1 MVIVGLEVYV
11 PGGFGMK
18 EASLKENFIM
28 NILLTASSI
37 LFPLITFPY
46 VSRILLPEGTGRVA
60 FALSIISYFSMVASL
75 GIPTY
80 GIRACAQV
88 RDDPEDLTQTV
99 QEIFLINA
107 CMTLLVYVCY
117 FFALLLVE
125 QMRRDK
131 ALFLICGSTLFFNLI
146 GIEWLYKGLEQY
158 RYITLRSV
166 GVKVVAVTLMLLLV
180 RSRSDYLIYGVL
192 TILASVGSNVLNF
205 INARKFISLTPRRR
219 YQLRRHLRP
228 VFVFFALTVATT
240 IYTNLDV
247 AMLGFLTND
256 QQVGYYNA
264 AVKIKDLL
272 VSFVTAL
279 GAVLLPRISYYVKE
293 GRMEEFSHL
302 IQKAFD
308 FIIFMAAP
316 MGVYFLVMA
325 DRSILLASGPA
336 YAGSV
341 APMKIIMPTILCIGL
356 TNVIGMQM
364 LVPTG
369 KEKLVVASTCAGAAT
384 DVVLNLWLIPRYASS
399 GAALGTLVA
408 EIVVLLVQLWMI
420 RKKLPGLIAAVQIFK
435 VAAALIPATAVLMW
449 VRSVM
454 NGWIGYAIM
463 PGQDGWTAALTGQLG
478 NLAALSATAAA
489 FFGTYV
495 AMLWAVKYRWTFR
508 K

>member
-1 MVIVGLEVYV
+1 
-11 PGGFGMK
+11 MK
-18 EASLKENFIM
+18 KASLKENFIM

-80 GIRACAQV
+80 GIRACAQM
-88 RDDPEDLTQTV
+88 RDDREELTQTV

-107 CMTLLVYVCY
+107 CMTALVYVCY
-117 FFALLLVE
+117 VCALLLVE
-125 QMRRDK
+125 PMRREK
-131 ALFLICGSTLFFNLI
+131 ALFLLCGSTLFFNLI
-146 GIEWLYKGLEQY
+146 GMEWLYKGLEQY
-158 RYITLRSV
+158 RYITIRSV

-180 RSRSDYLIYGVL
+180 RSQSDYLIYGVL

-205 INARKFISLTPRRR
+205 VNARKYISLTPRRR
-219 YQLRRHLRP
+219 YQVGRHLRP
-228 VFVFFALTVATT
+228 IFVFFALTVATT

-247 AMLGFLTND
+247 AMLGFLTSD

-293 GRMEEFSHL
+293 GRMEEFSDL
-302 IQKAFD
+302 IRKAFD
-308 FIIFMAAP
+308 FIVFLAAP
-316 MGVYFLVMA
+316 VGVYFLVMA

-341 APMKIIMPTILCIGL
+341 GPMRIIMPTIFCIGL

-364 LVPTG
+364 LVPMG
-369 KEKLVVASTCAGAAT
+369 KEKLVVISTCAGAAT
-384 DVVLNLWLIPRYASS
+384 DVVLNLWLIPKYASS

-420 RKKLPGLIAAVQIFK
+420 RGDLPGLAAAVQIPK
-435 VAAALIPATAVLMW
+435 VVAALVPAGAVLVW
-449 VRSVM
+449 VRSGMDRWV
-454 NGWIGYAIM
+454 G
-463 PGQDGWTAALTGQLG
+463 PGEWLGLNG
-478 NLAALSATAAA
+478 NLAGQLENLVALCATAAA

-495 AMLWAVKYRWTFR
+495 VVLWAVRYRWVFR

>member
-1 MVIVGLEVYV
+1 MHNATHINNT
-11 PGGFGMK
+11 MK
-18 EASLKENFIM
+18 KTSLKENFLM

-80 GIRACAQV
+80 GIRACAQA
-88 RDDPEDLTQTV
+88 RDDKEALTQTV
-99 QEIFLINA
+99 QEIFLINL
-107 CMTLLVYVCY
+107 CMTVLVYVSY
-117 FFALLLVE
+117 FSALVFVE
-125 QMRRDK
+125 QMRREK
-131 ALFLICGSTLFFNLI
+131 ALFLLCGSTLFFNLI
-146 GIEWLYKGLEQY
+146 GMEWLYKGLEQY
-158 RYITLRSV
+158 RYITIRSM
-166 GVKVVAVTLMLLLV
+166 GIKAVAVTLMLLLV
-180 RSRSDYLIYGVL
+180 RSQSDYLIYGVL
-192 TILASVGSNVLNF
+192 TIIASVGSNVLNF
-205 INARKFISLTPRRR
+205 FNVRRFISLAPRRK
-219 YQLRRHLRP
+219 YHLRRHLP
-228 VFVFFALTVATT
+228 PIFTFFALTVATT

-279 GAVLLPRISYYVKE
+279 GAVLLPRISYYVSE
-293 GRMEEFSHL
+293 GRMEEFAQL
-302 IQKAFD
+302 IRKAFD

-316 MGVYFLVMA
+316 VAVYFLVMA

-336 YAGSV
+336 YTGSIL
-341 APMKIIMPTILCIGL
+341 PMQIIMPTIFCIGL

-364 LVPTG
+364 LVPIG
-369 KEKLVVASTCAGAAT
+369 REKLVVISTCAGAVT
-384 DVVLNLWLIPRYASS
+384 DVVLNLWFIPRYASA
-399 GAALGTLVA
+399 GADLGTLVA
-408 EIVVLLVQLWMI
+408 EIVVLLAQLWMI
-420 RKKLPGLIAAVQIFK
+420 RRELPDLMAVVQLPK
-435 VAAALIPATAVLMW
+435 VAAAMVPATAVLVAVQTW
-449 VRSVM
+449 V
-454 NGWIGYAIM
+454 NGWMGM
-463 PGQDGWTAALTGQLG
+463 REGLGGQLG

-495 AMLWAVKYRWTFR
+495 VGLWVVRYKVVFG